1 MCIFGS
7 KAASHIVSVSFA
19 LLTITSCQSVSLETE
34 GAPAPDIELVTNK
47 DPLNHPQNIA
57 AVPKIQVEAT
67 ITVYELN
74 DVWERIKLGFQLK
87 EAYEHPAVA
96 KQIVAYANN
105 QRLFDLIAERSSPFL
120 YWIVE
125 EIEDRGLPGISISPN
140 SRKYV

>member
-7 KAASHIVSVSFA
+7 KAASHIVSVSFV

-57 AVPKIQVEAT
+57 AVPKIKVEAT

-125 EIEDRGLPGISISPN
+125 EIEDRGLPCLLYTSP
-140 SRKYV
+140 SPRD